1 MLIRFQIKNLYSFEE
16 ETEFNLLT
24 NDSELLPH
32 HKKHANGVD
41 FLRMTAIYGANA
53 SGKSNFVKAIDLLQ
67 KMVKTGK
74 IVGDSNA
81 YKFKLSEETLA
92 QPISLGIEL
101 LTNGKMYYYTITFEH
116 NQILNEALIETFKEG
131 EDRTVFERTL
141 VEGTQQIPFVGG
153 NVKDEKER
161 MFLELL
167 SEKLLSKEELL
178 LTFLAQKYPNEYAD
192 INNVVSWFSNTLT
205 VLSPSFKVN
214 GMVYL
219 FDMNNKIRDFINTFI
234 PNLSTGIENFYI
246 KIDTIE
252 KTFPNLNEEKKRELI
267 DRLKKESDKG
277 IAFYDEYTREE
288 VAIVLNED
296 DTLSTKRLFTEHL
309 GRNGY
314 KERFPLRLE
323 SDGTKRLL
331 EYAPLI
337 SDVINNEAVYIV
349 DEIER
354 SIHPMMIKELIKK
367 ISSDTTAK
375 GQLIFTTHESCLLDQ
390 EILRPDEIWF
400 TQKDMGGATQMYSL
414 SDFNISNTATVEND
428 YLNGRYGG
436 IPFLS
441 NLKELNW
448 HTNEIIP
455 NQK

>member
-1 MLIRFQIKNLYSFEE
+1 MLIRFQIKNLFSFEE

-41 FLRMTAIYGANA
+41 FLRLSAIYGANA
-53 SGKSNFVKAIDLLQ
+53 SGKSNSVKAIALLQ
-67 KMVKTGK
+67 ESVKRGK
-74 IVGDSNA
+74 IIDNPNDC
-81 YKFKLSEETLA
+81 KFKLSEEALTK
-92 QPISLGIEL
+92 PISLGIEL
-101 LTNGKMYYYTITFEH
+101 LSNSKMYYYTLTFEH

-131 EDRTVFERTL
+131 EDRVVFERTL
-141 VEGTQQIPFVGG
+141 VEGIQQIPFVGG

>member
-32 HKKHANGVD
+32 HKMHTNGVD

-53 SGKSNFVKAIDLLQ
+53 SGKSNFVKAISLL
-67 KMVKTGK
+67 KEMIKTGK
-74 IVGDSNA
+74 VIDDA
-81 YKFKLSEETLA
+81 DDYKFKLSEEALTK
-92 QPISLGIEL
+92 PISLGIEFL
-101 LTNGKMYYYTITFEH
+101 LKGKMYYYTLTFEH
-116 NQILNEALIETFKEG
+116 KRILNEALVETFKDTT
-131 EDRTVFERTL
+131 DRVIFERSL
-141 VEGTQQIPFVGG
+141 VGEMQEIPFIGG

-161 MFLELL
+161 VFLEVL

-192 INNVVSWFSNTLT
+192 IDNVVSWFSETLI
-205 VLSPSFKVN
+205 VLTSNFKARGITHYFDVN
-214 GMVYL
+214 QNVRLFIHNYL
-219 FDMNNKIRDFINTFI
+219 S
-234 PNLSTGIENFYI
+234 NLSAGIENVF
-246 KIDTIE
+246 IE
-252 KTFPNLNEEKKRELI
+252 TNRIEETFPNINDKTKKEFI
-267 DRLKKESDKG
+267 DELKKESDKG
-277 IAFYDEYTREE
+277 IALYDRHTREE

-309 GRNGY
+309 GKDGY
-314 KERFPLRLE
+314 KVRFPLKLE

-337 SDVINNEAVYIV
+337 SDVINNERVYIV

-448 HTNEIIP
+448 HTDETIP
-455 NQK
+455 NQR

>member
-53 SGKSNFVKAIDLLQ
+53 SGKSNFVKAISLL
-67 KMVKTGK
+67 KEMIKTGK
-74 IVGDSNA
+74 VIDYA
-81 YKFKLSEETLA
+81 DDYKFKLSKEALTK
-92 QPISLGIEL
+92 PISLGIEFL
-101 LTNGKMYYYTITFEH
+101 LKGKMYYYTLTFEH
-116 NQILNEALIETFKEG
+116 KRILNEALIETFKEG
-131 EDRTVFERTL
+131 EDRVVFERTL
-141 VEGTQQIPFVGG
+141 VEETQQIPFIGG

-192 INNVVSWFSNTLT
+192 IDNVFSWFSKTLI
-205 VLSPSFKVN
+205 VLTSNFKTRGIAHYFDVN
-214 GMVYL
+214 ENVRLFVHNYL
-219 FDMNNKIRDFINTFI
+219 S
-234 PNLSTGIENFYI
+234 NLSAGIENVF
-246 KIDTIE
+246 IE
-252 KTFPNLNEEKKRELI
+252 TYRIEETFPNINDKTKKDII
-267 DRLKKESDKG
+267 DDIKKEKNSF
-277 IAFYDEYTREE
+277 IIFYDNDKKEDIS
-288 VAIVLNED
+288 IVLD
-296 DTLSTKRLFTEHL
+296 KYDTLYTKRLFTEHS
-309 GRNGY
+309 GKDDY
-314 KERFPLRLE
+314 KVLFPLRLE

-331 EYAPLI
+331 EYAFLI
-337 SDVINNEAVYIV
+337 SDIINNERVYIV

-367 ISSDTTAK
+367 ISSDTTAQ

-448 HTNEIIP
+448 HTDETIP